1 MYRKTGERR
10 DSGCLEL
17 RTKKG
22 IPRVLFLSARVKI
35 LSFRS
40 GAVGRG
46 AGVYVR
52 GMSEKPAPD
61 GVVPPI
67 KVYACG
73 PFGSPGGDRG
83 RLSGT
88 LAQACRCRILIL
100 FLLGTTT

>member
-1 MYRKTGERR
+1 MCRKTGERR
-10 DSGCLEL
+10 DSGSLEL

-22 IPRVLFLSARVKI
+22 LPRGLFLSARVKM

-40 GAVGRG
+40 GVVGRG

-67 KVYACG
+67 KAYACG
-73 PFGSPGGDRG
+73 PFGSPGEDGG
-83 RLSGT
+83 RLSGSFA
-88 LAQACRCRILIL
+88 LACRCRILFF